1 MKQLVDNVLKKAAWN
16 QKREAHEWQWGAT
29 ISKLVEE
36 VTLWTRDADVMVLN
50 VLVGIASG

>member
-1 MKQLVDNVLKKAAWN
+1 MKQLVNNVLKTAAWN
-16 QKREAHEWQWGAT
+16 QKREAHERQWGAT